1 MFVCEERM
9 ASRDGARV
17 FWNQATKETVG
28 TIATWKRSDV
38 ALQERSLPRPELVER
53 TWKHDKARFCRPP
66 SGKTYAV
73 VRYRTLP
80 CPPRPSKVVANE
92 RTFCEPWATPVTFYQ
107 HNIRY
112 P

>member
-9 ASRDGARV
+9 ASRDVLGSSGIGRRRKQWVLSQPGRDQMSRCRIEA
-17 FWNQATKETVG
+17 
-28 TIATWKRSDV
+28 S
-38 ALQERSLPRPELVER
+38 PRPELVER